1 MVYGTFCYEKRSL
14 DCGGEFLVTVDRFLI
29 KLGSFEFFQICRP
42 ATEFA
47 AGIGTGYRSW
57 IVKLG
62 FEATPSRIH

>member
-47 AGIGTGYRSW
+47 AGIDTGYEDGFSRS
-57 IVKLG
+57 IPEGGDL
-62 FEATPSRIH
+62 